1 MTANLL
7 MGALLTS
14 GLTALCIL
22 PDRRKHMQSA
32 GEHDPLVASH
42 EPQGS
47 EECESDITTESRCFE
62 DWIGLELDIRIS
74 FR

>member
-1 MTANLL
+1 MKANML

-22 PDRRKHMQSA
+22 RDRRKHMQSA

-42 EPQGS
+42 ELQGS
-47 EECESDITTESRCFE
+47 EECESDVTTESKCFE
-62 DWIGLELDIRIS
+62 GSIGLEMDVRIS
-74 FR
+74 CR